1 MLAVEDE
8 TGKPLAWQTCRSIWM
23 PASLLRLGVDA
34 EGLAES
40 DWFILWTS
48 YESLELLT
56 VIESGLKNFG
66 SQSKLHCQANRN
78 LWAISRI

>member
-8 TGKPLAWQTCRSIWM
+8 AWVSHSPGR
-23 PASLLRLGVDA
+23 PAGPSGCQLRPPCVLGVDA
-34 EGLAES
+34 EGLAEP

-56 VIESGLKNFG
+56 VIESGL
-66 SQSKLHCQANRN
+66 R
-78 LWAISRI
+78 ISLSV